1 MNPDYKKK
9 LPRIFFFLAALL
21 LMVKVIR
28 EKDESIV
35 TNHVTGQ
42 TMGTIPYSIKY
53 KTAGAQDYQFQIDS
67 VLRAFNQSL
76 STYIPNSEISRFNR
90 YDTLVYETSMFYPVL
105 EASRKIHELTN
116 GAFDPTIGPL
126 VNAWGFGPGK
136 DIKVVAQ
143 AQIDSL
149 LEYVGFDNIQFNRD
163 YAIKKSGV
171 YLDFSAIAKGY
182 AIDLVADFLVKKG
195 VTDYMVE
202 IGGEVGV
209 QGTNDKG
216 YLWSIGIEDPL
227 VSKDEQKVLAIARVE
242 NRALATSGNYRNYF
256 ERDGKIYAHIID
268 PRTGYTSNQSILSAT
283 VFAPDCMTADAYATA
298 FMVIGVDEAMKIV
311 NADPLLDALLIF
323 QTDSGESVIMT
334 ENLKD
339 QVTLDEAYR

>member
-1 MNPDYKKK
+1 
-9 LPRIFFFLAALL
+9 
-21 LMVKVIR
+21 MVKVIR